1 LNNFNLKRFIQ
12 IVVALIIGFA
22 CLYFV
27 IIRFNWDQIWLSA
40 RNVNFFFFFL
50 GISATLIVCF
60 LVRTIRWKLLLKGEN
75 IEIPFIK
82 LYLYSAIAIG
92 LSTVTPFQSGE
103 ALKVELLRKHGG
115 KRLSGYAIFFL
126 ERIFDL
132 FTIVGL
138 AIFSSGFGL
147 DFGVKKIYLY
157 LIGAFLV
164 IFLST
169 VVGCLYLIPSEKL
182 QPVKIWF
189 QGNWQKKWNLVL
201 AFGLTLLSWMTIIY
215 GWKLALA
222 FFLININFLQSIS
235 LVTLTTLLASLSFV
249 PGAVGVSEISVST
262 FLSGMGIELSLAQTG
277 AIAIRAYALV
287 ILILTL
293 LHWLYLKFIYK
304 KL

>member
-1 LNNFNLKRFIQ
+1 MKNFNFKRFIQ
-12 IVVALIIGFA
+12 IALALIIGFV

-27 IIRFNWDQIWLSA
+27 INRFDWNQIWLSV
-40 RNVNFFFFFL
+40 RKVNFVFFFL
-50 GISATLIVCF
+50 SISATLLVCF
-60 LVRTIRWKLLLKGEN
+60 LVRTLRWKLLLKGEN
-75 IEIPFIK
+75 IEIPFSN
-82 LYLYSAIAIG
+82 LYLYSAMAIG
-92 LSTVTPFQSGE
+92 ISTITPFQSGE

-132 FTIVGL
+132 FTIIGL

-157 LIGAFLV
+157 LIVAFLIV
-164 IFLST
+164 FLLTT
-169 VVGCLYLIPSEKL
+169 VSGLYLVPSEKL
-182 QPVKIWF
+182 EPIKIWF

-201 AFGLTLLSWMTIIY
+201 AFGLTILSWITIIY

-235 LVTLTTLLASLSFV
+235 LVTLTTLLAALSFV

-262 FLSGMGIELSLAQTG
+262 LLSGMGIEPSLAQTG
-277 AIAIRAYALV
+277 AIAIRAYAIV

-304 KL
+304 KV